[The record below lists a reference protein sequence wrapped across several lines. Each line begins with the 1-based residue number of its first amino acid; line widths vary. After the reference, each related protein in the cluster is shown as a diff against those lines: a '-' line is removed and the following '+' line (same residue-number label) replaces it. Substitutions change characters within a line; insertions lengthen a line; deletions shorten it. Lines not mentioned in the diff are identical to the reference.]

1 VTRTIVIVRTVT
13 ERIVVVAVVVVALI
27 TLRVIGAGDPTEL
40 ALRMM

>member
-1 VTRTIVIVRTVT
+1 VT

-27 TLRVIGAGDPTEL
+27 TLRVIGVGGSTEL